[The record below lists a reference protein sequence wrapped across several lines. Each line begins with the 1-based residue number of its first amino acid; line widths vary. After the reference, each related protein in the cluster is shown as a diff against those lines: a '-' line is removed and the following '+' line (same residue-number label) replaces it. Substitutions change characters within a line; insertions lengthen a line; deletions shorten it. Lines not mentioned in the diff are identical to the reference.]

1 MKKVK
6 AYGEILE
13 LPEYR
18 LHWLSK
24 VVYSTPFEAFIAFVI
39 LINAVSLGLL
49 TMPGVEGS
57 TRAAFEKLDSFALY
71 IYTAELV
78 IRMISYGK
86 KPWEFFRRGWNIFD
100 FAIIALSPIFAGQIV
115 VLRLLRLLRLI
126 RIFRFLPEVRVL
138 TLSIM
143 RSIPPLLSMGVLI
156 FLALF
161 IYGMAGV
168 YIFGEELPVHWGDIS
183 IALTTLFIL
192 LTLENFPV
200 YLEEAVL
207 VSPWALP
214 FYLSYIFI
222 IVFTVLNVLIGI
234 VLNAMDEARSENKK
248 RIEKIKQLDEII
260 HEVDDM
266 TSDGKITD
274 AEIRAQREFVDA
286 QERARTHASHLAL
299 LLVLLR
305 NLFALL
311 VQAYQY

>member
-126 RIFRFLPEVRVL
+126 RVFRFLPEVRVL

-168 YIFGEELPVHWGDIS
+168 YIFGEDLPIHWGDIS

-274 AEIRAQREFVDA
+274 AEIRHLREKLKML
-286 QERARTHASHLAL
+286 ERVAAEK
-299 LLVLLR
+299 
-305 NLFALL
+305 
-311 VQAYQY
+311 QQQ

>member
-13 LPEYR
+13 LPDYR
-18 LHWLSK
+18 VHWLSK
-24 VVYSTPFEAFIAFVI
+24 LVYSSPFELVIAFVI
-39 LINAVSLGLL
+39 LVNAVSLGLL
-49 TMPGVEGS
+49 TMPGIDGS
-57 TRAAFEKLDSFALY
+57 TRSAFETLDSFALY
-71 IYTAELV
+71 IYSAELV
-78 IRMISYGK
+78 LRMVSYGK
-86 KPWEFFRRGWNIFD
+86 KPWEFFRRSWNVFD
-100 FAIIALSPIFAGQIV
+100 FAIIALSPVFAGQIV
-115 VLRLLRLLRLI
+115 ILRLLRLLRLV

-138 TLSIM
+138 TLSII
-143 RSIPPLLSMGVLI
+143 RSVPPLLSMGVLI
-156 FLALF
+156 FLALY

-168 YIFGEELPVHWGDIS
+168 YIFGEELPDHWGNIS

-222 IVFTVLNVLIGI
+222 VVFTVLNVLIGI

-248 RIEKIKQLDEII
+248 RIEKIKQLDEIV

-266 TSDGKITD
+266 TADGKVTEEEIQHLREKLKMLERVA
-274 AEIRAQREFVDA
+274 AEKQ
-286 QERARTHASHLAL
+286 Q
-299 LLVLLR
+299 
-305 NLFALL
+305 
-311 VQAYQY
+311 Q

>member
-1 MKKVK
+1 MENSLRSPTVSIGTGGLMKKVK

-13 LPEYR
+13 LPDYR
-18 LHWLSK
+18 IHWLSK
-24 VVYSTPFEAFIAFVI
+24 IVYSSPFELVIAFVI
-39 LINAVSLGLL
+39 LLNAISLGLL
-49 TMPGVEGS
+49 TMPGVDGR
-57 TRAAFEKLDSFALY
+57 TRSAFENLDQFALY
-71 IYTAELV
+71 VYAAELLF
-78 IRMISYGK
+78 RMISYGR
-86 KPWEFFRRGWNIFD
+86 KPWEFFRRSWNVFD
-100 FAIIALSPIFAGQIV
+100 FLIIALSPIFAGQIV
-115 VLRLLRLLRLI
+115 ILRLLRLLRLV

-138 TLSIM
+138 TLSIV

-168 YIFGEELPVHWGDIS
+168 YIFGDDLPVHWGDIS

-234 VLNAMDEARSENKK
+234 VLNAMDEARSDNKK
-248 RIEKIKQLDEII
+248 RIEKIKQLDEIV
-260 HEVDDM
+260 HEVDDI
-266 TSDGKITD
+266 TADGKITEEEIQHLRD
-274 AEIRAQREFVDA
+274 KLKMLERVVAEKQ
-286 QERARTHASHLAL
+286 Q
-299 LLVLLR
+299 
-305 NLFALL
+305 
-311 VQAYQY
+311 Q